1 VTTFRGKATVATLLI
16 PAQARR
22 AGTVLFAPEPTPGQV
37 YTSAGRRDWNFTTKL
52 SAASNAVRFDTDTSD
67 HRFIISGL
75 SLVMLVV
82 GGAGFVTGWADARTL
97 GLAFYVFIGIG
108 GAPWVLARRMRLP
121 TRLAM
126 TALTTLCVPT
136 FVGSLML
143 WHGDWHPAVAFAVL
157 AAASA
162 PLHAYGCYAARQ
174 DRKLRGDQIGPSRTV
189 LSRVHGRLSRLVRK
203 HVSVSLL
210 LALGGGALCLVAAL
224 THRHADPGLWG
235 FLTIVGPLWYVG
247 LALVVISFAVSR
259 ADSDA
264 SVAVAVL
271 VLVLVLTATPALVYD
286 GPRSQSA
293 AKHVDFVQQI
303 RLLHRLET
311 PVPVYN
317 AWPGYFAAMAWVC
330 DVAGIRDPMRLAL
343 WWPTLIGLFKLAGLR
358 FLAGTVLT
366 SRRVA
371 WVAVALAVVA
381 DPIGADY
388 FSPQSLGF
396 VLGLLAFAIALSHY
410 GTALKVTALAGA
422 GCALAVSH
430 QLSPY
435 IVGGT
440 LAILALLRQVR
451 PWWLPVTVLA
461 PAAVWAGL
469 HHSALAGFVD
479 ITDVGNAK
487 NFRPPATE
495 TALGLTRLPIVG
507 INAWALAGGI
517 VLLGVAAALV
527 VLRRRRSIEVWA
539 LAAAPA
545 AGLAIIAVNPYGQE
559 GIFRSALFG
568 IPWLA
573 LLAAQLFRAEADRP
587 DRRLLVVLSV
597 LCVTFLTAC
606 FGMDATNVIRPSDR
620 AAYQYFLAQR
630 GTPGQVAYLLE
641 MGPGDLPSSAPG
653 IDPEHVTVGLESLE
667 PGGPSDPGE
676 PPAHKQR
683 RLTRA
688 ILARS
693 GQDPATAAVYALWS
707 PTSSYHAWQYGLDTP
722 EHFAGL
728 RDAFRNAPEW
738 TVAAEDGQTV
748 LFRYRSGVAR

>member
-1 VTTFRGKATVATLLI
+1 VTAFRGKARVGTRLI
-16 PAQARR
+16 PAQTRR
-22 AGTVLFAPEPTPGQV
+22 AGAVLFAPDASGHV
-37 YTSAGRRDWNFTTKL
+37 YTTTGRRDWNFTTKL
-52 SAASNAVRFDTDTSD
+52 SAAGNAVRFDTDTSD

-75 SLVMLVV
+75 SLAMLVIGGV
-82 GGAGFVTGWADARTL
+82 GFFAGGAGARTL

-136 FVGSLML
+136 LVGSLML
-143 WHGDWHPAVAFAVL
+143 SHGDWHPAVAFVALAVV
-157 AAASA
+157 SA

-174 DRKLRGDQIGPSRTV
+174 DRRLRGDQSGASRTT
-189 LSRVHGRLSRLVRK
+189 LSRARARLSRLVRK
-203 HVSVSLL
+203 HVSVSLV

-224 THRHADPGLWG
+224 SHRRADPGLWG
-235 FLTIVGPLWYVG
+235 FLTIIGPLWYVG

-271 VLVLVLTATPALVYD
+271 VLVLVLTGTPALVYD

-303 RLLHRLET
+303 RMLHRLDT
-311 PVPVYN
+311 PLPVYN

-330 DVAGIRDPMRLAL
+330 DVAGIRDPMRLAI

-358 FLAGTVLT
+358 FLAGTVLV

-371 WVAVALAVVA
+371 WVAVALALLA

-410 GTALKVTALAGA
+410 GTALKMTALAGA
-422 GCALAVSH
+422 GCTLAVSH

-461 PAAVWAGL
+461 PAVAWAVL
-469 HHSALAGFVD
+469 HHSALKGQIN

-495 TALGLTRLPIVG
+495 TALGLSRLPIVG

-517 VLLGVAAALV
+517 VLLGIAAALV

-545 AGLAIIAVNPYGQE
+545 VGLAIIAVNPYGQE

-573 LLAAQLFRAEADRP
+573 LLAAQLFQAGGRRP
-587 DRRLLVVLSV
+587 DRRLVVMLSVLSV
-597 LCVTFLTAC
+597 TFLAAC
-606 FGMDATNVIRPSDR
+606 FGLDATNVIRPVDR
-620 AAYQYFLAQR
+620 AAYQCFLAQPVP
-630 GTPGQVAYLLE
+630 PGKIAYLLHL
-641 MGPGDLPSSAPG
+641 GPGDLPSSTPG
-653 IDPEHVTVGLESLE
+653 TDPKHISVNLYEVQPQGQPNPRE
-667 PGGPSDPGE
+667 PAARQERQLTQAILDRSGSDPDDA
-676 PPAHKQR
+676 P
-683 RLTRA
+683 
-688 ILARS
+688 
-693 GQDPATAAVYALWS
+693 VYALWS
-707 PTSSYHAWQYGLDTP
+707 PTSSYYAWQYGLDTP
-722 EHFAGL
+722 EHFAAL

-738 TVAAEDGQTV
+738 SVAVEDGQTV
-748 LFRYRSGVAR
+748 LFHYRGGAA